1 MNFLKIPMPPTIL
14 DVVPLLGHFGPSA
27 DGATYITRSL
37 DCSSVPDFAISEIY
51 SQFSFVERLS
61 VAGRRLSS
69 ADVTDLFS
77 LPHLTELNL
86 SNCGLND
93 AQVEWHMLPVCPL
106 LLTLTLSCN
115 DLEELPSLR
124 FCPNLVNLD
133 LSRNKLF
140 EFPSE
145 VSGDA
150 LPYLE
155 RLDIS
160 RNVISSLKGN
170 NCCPNVFWLDAAHN
184 ILTSDAHIDRFPSL
198 RYCNLSHNRITSI
211 EHLAPLQN
219 PNLRTLLLHANCIN
233 QLSCIKKL
241 IPFKLLRELVVTSDD
256 TLSPSQKEFTNG
268 RRFKRP
274 DNDGLH
280 VAVTLKDARI
290 LALGDLMARQDEV
303 SFAVGV
309 NRTVDPYADAP
320 SANKSL
326 FEQYRK
332 NAVATLPTPANTIRA
347 LLIYILPQLLY
358 LNWAEVT
365 IDERLEAET
374 WILPSEKVLAL
385 SHVIGL

>member
-1 MNFLKIPMPPTIL
+1 MLPTIL

-27 DGATYITRSL
+27 DGAAYTTRSL
-37 DCSSVPDFAISEIY
+37 DCASRPELSISDICT
-51 SQFSFVERLS
+51 QFSFVERLS
-61 VAGRRLSS
+61 VAGRKLN
-69 ADVTDLFS
+69 AEDMMILFS

-86 SNCGLND
+86 SNCSLNE
-93 AQVEWHMLPVCPL
+93 AQVDWHALPVCPL

-115 DLEELPSLR
+115 NLEEIPSLH

-133 LSRNKLF
+133 LSRNNLF
-140 EFPSE
+140 ELPSE
-145 VSGDA
+145 VSEDA

-155 RLDIS
+155 RLDVS
-160 RNVISSLKGN
+160 HNVISSLRGTG
-170 NCCPNVFWLDAAHN
+170 CCPNIFWLNAAHN
-184 ILTSDAHIDRFPSL
+184 ILTSDAHINRFPNL

-211 EHLAPLQN
+211 EQLIPLHV
-219 PNLRTLLLHANCIN
+219 PSLTTLLLHANCIN

-241 IPFKLLRELVVTSDD
+241 IPFKLLRELVITTDD
-256 TLSPSQKEFTNG
+256 TLSPSQKEFASG
-268 RRFKRP
+268 KRFKRP

-303 SFAVGV
+303 SFAVGI

-320 SANKSL
+320 SANKGL
-326 FEQYRK
+326 FEQYKK
-332 NAVATLPTPANTIRA
+332 NAMATLPTPANTVRA
-347 LLIYILPQLLY
+347 LLVYILPQLLY
-358 LNWAEVT
+358 LNWTEIT

-374 WILPSEKVLAL
+374 WILPSDKILAL